1 MGLWDA
7 PDDYVALPSALE
19 VDALQLEDEK
29 FSHDN
34 IAMPEPTHY
43 LPNMQLRS
51 PTLNSY
57 YATATVV
64 DCDGDLSQPADMRH
78 HSAPLAN
85 DAFSDARNERRY
97 RYLLEHEFNP
107 SRRTFRCML
116 LTGLIYLSVTLAL
129 WEPSP
134 VQLGDVGYLLKPK
147 GTFVTLFNALK
158 HQKAAGFIGG
168 LPSMAGYGNVS
179 KGSLR
184 LDKRNVAQKGL
195 DVFSGLLTFRSRNEI
210 PISFVFSF
218 YLWMGLLN
226 RISVDDTLFGY
237 VQVTRLRIFTANP
250 RNTIT

>member
-1 MGLWDA
+1 
-7 PDDYVALPSALE
+7 
-19 VDALQLEDEK
+19 
-29 FSHDN
+29 
-34 IAMPEPTHY
+34 MPEPTHY
-43 LPNMQLRS
+43 LPNMQLRP
-51 PTLNSY
+51 PTMNSY
-57 YATATVV
+57 YATATVAV
-64 DCDGDLSQPADMRH
+64 CDGDLSQSANIRF
-78 HSAPLAN
+78 HSPPPAN
-85 DAFSDARNERRY
+85 DAFADARNERRY

-107 SRRTFRCML
+107 SRTTLVIMLVFRLICL
-116 LTGLIYLSVTLAL
+116 LVTLAL

-158 HQKAAGFIGG
+158 HQKAAGFIGD

-210 PISFVFSF
+210 PISFVFF
-218 YLWMGLLN
+218 LYLWMGLLTK
-226 RISVDDTLFGY
+226 ISVDDTLFGY
-237 VQVTRLRIFTANP
+237 VQVTRLRTFTVNP